1 MLSENPL
8 VTAAI
13 ESLYR
18 DMAVA
23 IVEDVREGKN
33 GVLEAV
39 ETESEPFPCRL
50 SYGRR
55 QVVMVD
61 GVPAMAEDVKLFFS
75 PEIVIPAGAKV
86 DVEHFGRT
94 LHFKSASCSAVYG
107 SHAEIVLEA
116 RDVYGDSE
124 NG

>member
-61 GVPAMAEDVKLFFS
+61 GVPAMAE
-75 PEIVIPAGAKV
+75 E
-86 DVEHFGRT
+86 
-94 LHFKSASCSAVYG
+94 
-107 SHAEIVLEA
+107 
-116 RDVYGDSE
+116 
-124 NG
+124 